1 MTFDELVKR
10 MLNDRSFR
18 EAVAKDPSAALKTAG
33 VTATPEMVSAL
44 KGVNPASIRKVAVAF
59 GSKDGCEGGLFST

>member
-1 MTFDELVKR
+1 MTFYALVKR
-10 MLNDRSFR
+10 MMSDRSFR
-18 EAVAKDPSAALKTAG
+18 EAIAKDPGAALKSAG

-44 KGVNPASIRKVAVAF
+44 KGVDPRSIRKVAVAF